1 LFTAID
7 CALRR
12 AGGLGV
18 VSPAGSRNR
27 PLPISRLIQE
37 CSLNPDEV
45 SHLVLAYEAALELLR
60 PKDRTD
66 AVKEVV
72 AKKIFEI
79 ARSGERDAP
88 KICARALIELGLPI
102 RA

>member
-1 LFTAID
+1 M
-7 CALRR
+7 
-12 AGGLGV
+12 
-18 VSPAGSRNR
+18 
-27 PLPISRLIQE
+27 
-37 CSLNPDEV
+37 
-45 SHLVLAYEAALELLR
+45 LAYEAALELLR